1 MKPIHVD
8 PAHTILVY
16 EDEEGNQFEQP
27 VSKLVENGTLIDDAG
42 EDMPVVDVKVVV

>member
-27 VSKLVENGTLIDDAG
+27 ATDVVEVGTLTDNNSD
-42 EDMPVVDVKVVV
+42 DMPVVDVKVVV

>member
-16 EDEEGNQFEQP
+16 EDEAGNQFEQP
-27 VSKLVENGTLIDDAG
+27 ATDVVEAGTLIDDNG
-42 EDMPVVDVKVVV
+42 DDMPIVDIKVVV